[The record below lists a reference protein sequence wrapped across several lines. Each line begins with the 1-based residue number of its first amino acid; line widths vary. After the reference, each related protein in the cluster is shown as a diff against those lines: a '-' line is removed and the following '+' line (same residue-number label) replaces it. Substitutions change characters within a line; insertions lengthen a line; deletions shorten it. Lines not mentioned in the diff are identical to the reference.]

1 MRTPFRSPEAPA
13 RAAATTSGTLA
24 STEVESF
31 GSWPAI
37 TACSSAVSSTVRAHG
52 PPWSSDDAHAISPY
66 RDTVPYV
73 GFTPTVAVNAA
84 GCRIDP
90 PVSDPMASG
99 AWNAARAAALP
110 PPDPP
115 GTRSTFHGLRVGPYA
130 EFSVDEPIANSSMFV
145 LPRIGMPAAR
155 SRAVTV
161 ASYGDVHPSRIFE
174 PQVVGMSVVVKTSL
188 SASGTPA
195 SGDGSASPA
204 ATAASTSAAAASAF
218 SAATCRN
225 ARYWPS
231 VSAIRSR
238 HALVTSTDDSS
249 LAAILA
255 PSVAASSLVTSSS
268 VFMP

>member
-1 MRTPFRSPEAPA
+1 
-13 RAAATTSGTLA
+13 
-24 STEVESF
+24 
-31 GSWPAI
+31 
-37 TACSSAVSSTVRAHG
+37 
-52 PPWSSDDAHAISPY
+52 
-66 RDTVPYV
+66 
-73 GFTPTVAVNAA
+73 
-84 GCRIDP
+84 
-90 PVSDPMASG
+90 
-99 AWNAARAAALP
+99 
-110 PPDPP
+110 
-115 GTRSTFHGLRVGPYA
+115 
-130 EFSVDEPIANSSMFV
+130 
-145 LPRIGMPAAR
+145 
-155 SRAVTV
+155 
-161 ASYGDVHPSRIFE
+161 
-174 PQVVGMSVVVKTSL
+174 MSVVVKTSL

-268 VFMP
+268 VLMPRLPLVPCPAGVGPPVVAPLRSSLARAFGCSCLPQDPRDREAALRRLRRLRQRLLLGQPRLDDVGPGDVDRRQRVVGGLDVGHVDGLDLTDVLEDGAELARETFQLVVGQGESSQAGEVGYLVSGDLHDCQA